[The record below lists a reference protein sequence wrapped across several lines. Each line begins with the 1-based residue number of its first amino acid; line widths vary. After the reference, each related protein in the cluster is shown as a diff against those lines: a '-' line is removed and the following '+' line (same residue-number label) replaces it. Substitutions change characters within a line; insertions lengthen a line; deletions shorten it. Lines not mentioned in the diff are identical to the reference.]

1 MSKSRLYPA
10 AKKRF
15 GQNFLHDEQVIA
27 DIVAAVDPQN
37 GDHMVEIGPGRGALT
52 RPLLQ
57 TGQQLDV
64 IELDHDLVPLLQ
76 KKLMEYEHLSIHQA
90 DALAFDYATLVNKDE
105 KLRIIGNLPY
115 NITTPLL
122 FHLLEQ
128 SSCIDDMCFMLQ
140 EEVVDRICAQ
150 PGSKTYGR
158 LSIMVQ
164 YQCDAVKLFVVPAES
179 FEPIP
184 KVESAI
190 IYLRPRTDF
199 IGGEVPIEALNS
211 IVLKAFSQRRKT
223 IANTLKNMVSQ
234 DDLQADNIDL
244 KQRPETI
251 SIEQYVAITRRWL
264 VKNEHGDKLD

>member
-1 MSKSRLYPA
+1 MAKSRLYPA

-15 GQNFLHDEQVIA
+15 GQNFLIDDQVIA
-27 DIVAAVDPQN
+27 DIVAAVDPKETE
-37 GDHMVEIGPGRGALT
+37 HLVEIGPGRGALT
-52 RPLLQ
+52 LPLLQ
-57 TGQQLDV
+57 RHGQLDV

-76 KKLMEYEHLSIHQA
+76 QKLIKYKQLSIHQA
-90 DALAFDYATLVNKDE
+90 DALSFDYSTLVKSDR

-122 FHLLEQ
+122 FHLLLQ
-128 SSCIDDMCFMLQ
+128 ASYIKDMCFMLQ
-140 EEVVDRICAQ
+140 NEVVDRICAQ

-164 YQCDAVKLFVVPAES
+164 YQCEAIKLFGVPAES
-179 FEPIP
+179 FDPIP

-190 IYLRPRTDF
+190 IYLRPRADF
-199 IGGEVPIEALNS
+199 IGGDVPIKALNS

-223 IANTLKNMVSQ
+223 IANTMKNMVSPE
-234 DDLQADNIDL
+234 DLQADGIDL

-251 SIEQYVAITRRWL
+251 SIEQYVAITQRWL
-264 VKNEHGDKLD
+264 DNKESENE

>member
-1 MSKSRLYPA
+1 MAKSRLYPA

-15 GQNFLHDEQVIA
+15 GQNFLHDDQIIA
-27 DIVAAVDPQN
+27 DIVAAVDPQD
-37 GDHMVEIGPGRGALT
+37 GQHMVEIGPGRGALT
-52 RPLLQ
+52 LPLLQ
-57 TGQQLDV
+57 RSQRLDV

-76 KKLMEYEHLSIHQA
+76 QKLIEYEQLSIHQA
-90 DALAFDYATLVNKDE
+90 DALSFDYSTLVTENE

-128 SSCIDDMCFMLQ
+128 SSYIDDMCFMLQ

-164 YQCDAVKLFVVPAES
+164 YQCEAVKLFVVPAEA

-190 IYLRPRTDF
+190 IYLRPRADF
-199 IGGEVPIEALNS
+199 IGGAIPIKALNT

-223 IANTLKNMVSQ
+223 IANTLKNMVSPG
-234 DDLQADNIDL
+234 DLQADNIDL

-264 VKNEHGDKLD
+264 AKTEQSDN